1 MYKNSKRKEKIMGK
15 EIKKNKNKLK
25 GNKGEWVVRIMAG
38 FLAVLMLGATFS
50 SLIYYIID

>member
-1 MYKNSKRKEKIMGK
+1 MGK

-25 GNKGEWVVRIMAG
+25 GNKGEWGVRIMAG